1 MRVKSKQLN
10 RMKAKKAKQKPS
22 PKKKKQN
29 SYQKSKT
36 KKIDKESNH
45 TIQMTPIPISPMGIP
60 KNQSHIQE
68 LIDTV
73 HEYSIGH
80 EIANAVTHGIGGGLS
95 IAGLSVLLTMAILYG
110 DVWHVVSSAIYG
122 ATLIILY
129 LASTLYHGIYHTAT
143 KRIFKVIDH
152 ASIYLLIAGTYTP
165 FTLVSLRE
173 NSEWGW
179 VLFSVIWILAFIG
192 VALLLLFPGKYSGL
206 RVVVYIIMGWL
217 AIFVMKDIRAA
228 IGVGGMTWLVA
239 GGLSYTF
246 GVIFYLWDRLPMNH
260 AIWHLF
266 VLSGSVCHFFAILFY
281 VIPSVPNVK

>member
-1 MRVKSKQLN
+1 
-10 RMKAKKAKQKPS
+10 MKAKKAKIAKQKPS
-22 PKKKKQN
+22 PKKKNQSSNKKQKLTKEIKSN
-29 SYQKSKT
+29 LKKSKP
-36 KKIDKESNH
+36 S
-45 TIQMTPIPISPMGIP
+45 TIVSHVLTERETNSP
-60 KNQSHIQE
+60 IQE

-73 HEYSIGH
+73 HEYTIGH

-95 IAGLSVLLTMAILYG
+95 IAGLSVLLTMAMLYG
-110 DVWHVVSSAIYG
+110 DIWHVVSSAIYG

-179 VLFSVIWILAFIG
+179 FLFSVIWILALLG
-192 VALLLLFPGKYSGL
+192 VILLLLFPGKYSGL
-206 RVVVYIIMGWL
+206 RVAVYIVMGWL

-228 IGVGGMTWLVA
+228 IGVGGMSWLVA

-266 VLSGSVCHFFAILFY
+266 VLSGSICHFFAILFY
-281 VIPSVPNVK
+281 VIPTVPK

>member
-1 MRVKSKQLN
+1 
-10 RMKAKKAKQKPS
+10 MKAKKAKAKQKPS
-22 PKKKKQN
+22 PKKQKPTSKKR
-29 SYQKSKT
+29 STQKTIPTSKQY
-36 KKIDKESNH
+36 SNQKRTNRPSFSEPTSGNEENLH
-45 TIQMTPIPISPMGIP
+45 PM
-60 KNQSHIQE
+60 KE

-95 IAGLSVLLTMAILYG
+95 IAGLSLLLTMAVLYG

-143 KRIFKVIDH
+143 KKVFKVIDH

-179 VLFSVIWILAFIG
+179 VLFGLIWILALIG
-192 VALLLLFPGKYSGL
+192 VVLLLLFPGKYSGL
-206 RVVVYIIMGWL
+206 RVAVYIIMGWL
-217 AIFVMKDIRAA
+217 AIFVIKDIRAA
-228 IGVGGMTWLVA
+228 IGVGGMSWLVA

-266 VLSGSVCHFFAILFY
+266 VLSGSICHFFAILFY
-281 VIPSVPNVK
+281 VIPSVPR

>member
-1 MRVKSKQLN
+1 
-10 RMKAKKAKQKPS
+10 MKAKKAKLAKQKPS
-22 PKKKKQN
+22 PKKTKQ
-29 SYQKSKT
+29 ST
-36 KKIDKESNH
+36 KKIQKLPKQTNSNLKKSQSSIIVSH
-45 TIQMTPIPISPMGIP
+45 TLSERETNSP
-60 KNQSHIQE
+60 IQE

-73 HEYSIGH
+73 HEYTIGH

-95 IAGLSVLLTMAILYG
+95 IAGLSVLLTMAMLYG
-110 DVWHVVSSAIYG
+110 DIWHVVSSAIYG

-179 VLFSVIWILAFIG
+179 LLFGVIWILALLG
-192 VALLLLFPGKYSGL
+192 VILLLLFPGKYSGL
-206 RVVVYIIMGWL
+206 RVAVYIVMGWL

-228 IGVGGMTWLVA
+228 IGVGGMSWLVA

-266 VLSGSVCHFFAILFY
+266 VLSGSICHFFAILFY
-281 VIPSVPNVK
+281 VIPPVPK

>member
-1 MRVKSKQLN
+1 
-10 RMKAKKAKQKPS
+10 MKAKSAKDKPS
-22 PKKKKQN
+22 PKKKKPSAKKNSKRISTSPSKVTSKNQN
-29 SYQKSKT
+29 SKKLPLPINTNKT
-36 KKIDKESNH
+36 NETLS
-45 TIQMTPIPISPMGIP
+45 PI
-60 KNQSHIQE
+60 KD

-95 IAGLSVLLTMAILYG
+95 IAGLSVLLTMAVLYG
-110 DVWHVVSSAIYG
+110 DVWHIVSSAIYG

-173 NSEWGW
+173 NSEYGW
-179 VLFSVIWILAFIG
+179 LLFGIIWILALIG
-192 VALLLLFPGKYSGL
+192 VVLLLVFPGKYSGV
-206 RVVVYIIMGWL
+206 RVAVYIFMGWL
-217 AIFVMKDIRAA
+217 AIFVMKDIRTA

-266 VLSGSVCHFFAILFY
+266 VLSGSICHFFAILFY
-281 VIPSVPNVK
+281 VIPTTPR

>member
-1 MRVKSKQLN
+1 
-10 RMKAKKAKQKPS
+10 MKAKKAKLAKQKPS
-22 PKKKKQN
+22 PKKTKQ
-29 SYQKSKT
+29 ST
-36 KKIDKESNH
+36 KKIQKLPKQTNSNLKKSQSSIIVSH
-45 TIQMTPIPISPMGIP
+45 TLSERETNSP
-60 KNQSHIQE
+60 IQE

-73 HEYSIGH
+73 HDYTIGH

-95 IAGLSVLLTMAILYG
+95 IAGLSVLLTMAMLYG
-110 DVWHVVSSAIYG
+110 DIWHVVSSAIYG

-179 VLFSVIWILAFIG
+179 LLFGVIWILALLG
-192 VALLLLFPGKYSGL
+192 VILLLLFPGKYSGL
-206 RVVVYIIMGWL
+206 RVAVYIVMGWL

-228 IGVGGMTWLVA
+228 IGVGGMSWLVA

-266 VLSGSVCHFFAILFY
+266 VLSGSICHFFAILFY
-281 VIPSVPNVK
+281 VIPPVPK

>member
-1 MRVKSKQLN
+1 
-10 RMKAKKAKQKPS
+10 MKAKKAKAKQKPS
-22 PKKKKQN
+22 PKK
-29 SYQKSKT
+29 QKSTSKKLSNQKT
-36 KKIDKESNH
+36 ISISNVNSKKNR
-45 TIQMTPIPISPMGIP
+45 TNPPPISETKSASEENLHSM
-60 KNQSHIQE
+60 KE
-68 LIDTV
+68 LIDSV

-95 IAGLSVLLTMAILYG
+95 IAGLSLLLTMAVLYG
-110 DVWHVVSSAIYG
+110 DIWHVVSSAIYG

-143 KRIFKVIDH
+143 KKVFKVIDH

-179 VLFSVIWILAFIG
+179 VLFGVIWILALIG
-192 VALLLLFPGKYSGL
+192 VILLLLFPGKYSGL
-206 RVVVYIIMGWL
+206 RVAVYIIMGWL
-217 AIFVMKDIRAA
+217 AIFVMKDIRTA
-228 IGVGGMTWLVA
+228 IGVGGMSWLVA

-266 VLSGSVCHFFAILFY
+266 VLSGSICHFFAILFY
-281 VIPSVPNVK
+281 VIPTVPK